1 MGSSDTFARRLRGE
15 TAEGVSEMASVKE
28 VVEGLEI
35 LAKTA
40 SVPAGLAE
48 QGETDTRTAQLNGAG
63 HDIICGPDADP
74 SAEDTERL
82 EELGWH
88 FSSELECWSRFV

>member
-1 MGSSDTFARRLRGE
+1 
-15 TAEGVSEMASVKE
+15 MASIAE

-48 QGETDTRTAQLNGAG
+48 QGETDTRTAHVGGAE
-63 HDIICGPDADP
+63 HDILYGPEADP
-74 SAEDTERL
+74 SAEDVERL

-88 FSSELECWSRFV
+88 RDSEVSCWARFV

>member
-1 MGSSDTFARRLRGE
+1 MTTVAQ
-15 TAEGVSEMASVKE
+15 

-48 QGETDTRTAQLNGAG
+48 SGETDTRTAHIGGAE
-63 HDIICGPDADP
+63 HDILFGPEADP
-74 SAEDTERL
+74 SVEDCNRL

-88 FSSELECWSRFV
+88 YDSEVDCWARFV

>member
-1 MGSSDTFARRLRGE
+1 
-15 TAEGVSEMASVKE
+15 MASIAE

-48 QGETDTRTAQLNGAG
+48 HGETDTRTAHVGGAATVKASHQKRRYRG
-63 HDIICGPDADP
+63 
-74 SAEDTERL
+74 
-82 EELGWH
+82 
-88 FSSELECWSRFV
+88 SRALLCSLTREV